1 MIYDEPLYNLGI
13 IVESIF
19 LTDLGKRIRDLRKSR
34 GISQEDLALQAKMT
48 RTYLA
53 QIENGK
59 VNPSIGKIKK
69 IAESLN
75 ISLYEIFKDI

>member
-1 MIYDEPLYNLGI
+1 M
-13 IVESIF
+13 ESIF
-19 LTDLGKRIRDLRKSR
+19 LTDLGTRIRDLRKSR
-34 GISQEDLALQAKMT
+34 GISQEDLAFQAKMT

-59 VNPSIGKIKK
+59 VNPSIGKINK

>member
-1 MIYDEPLYNLGI
+1 MDNYFLESLGSKI
-13 IVESIF
+13 KI
-19 LTDLGKRIRDLRKSR
+19 LRKSR
-34 GISQEDLALQAKMT
+34 GVSQEDLAKQSEIT
-48 RTYLA
+48 RTYLT

-69 IAESLN
+69 ISENLN

>member
-1 MIYDEPLYNLGI
+1 MDN
-13 IVESIF
+13 IF
-19 LTDLGKRIRDLRKSR
+19 LQSLGARIKSLRKSR
-34 GISQEDLALQAKMT
+34 GVSQEGLASQSEMT

-53 QIENGK
+53 QIESGK

-69 IAESLN
+69 ISDNLN

>member
-1 MIYDEPLYNLGI
+1 
-13 IVESIF
+13 VESIF
-19 LTDLGKRIRDLRKSR
+19 LTDLGTRIRDLRKSR
-34 GISQEDLALQAKMT
+34 GISQEDLALQAEMT

-53 QIENGK
+53 QIEKGK
-59 VNPSIGKIKK
+59 VNPSIGKINK